1 MTRADRIVIAI
12 IAVAALVSWP
22 VAVSAGPAE
31 AMRVAIAGPGGVT
44 TRDLDSDEV
53 LTVVGARGDVVVRI
67 ADGAVAVTEAD
78 CPDHTCVRTGRISAP
93 GSVIACV
100 PNGVIVRIEGGDLDE
115 LDARVR

>member
-1 MTRADRIVIAI
+1 MTRADRIVIAV
-12 IAVAALVSWP
+12 IAVVAVVSWP
-22 VAVSAGPAE
+22 VVVSAGA
-31 AMRVAIAGPGGVT
+31 ADATRVAIAGPGGVT
-44 TRDLDSDEV
+44 TRNLDSNEE
-53 LTVVGARGDVVVRI
+53 LAIVGARGEVVVRI

-100 PNGVIVRIEGGDLDE
+100 PNGVIVRIEGGGLDE